1 MKEETSAV
9 FKILLKI
16 LLVLIILALLLNVFA
31 VVANKLGLT
40 DIFGYSETVEQVS
53 LDNGIKGKTNGGLT
67 IQEIEQQLNDDDTPI
82 RDDIF
87 RNFYVVETEKY
98 VVIYR
103 AVEQANGLTVYPNL
117 SFAKTTR
124 GLVWDGAWNVSAN
137 ANTNWW
143 TGYHDWDN
151 FSAQM
156 SMTLSGGYSLE
167 NSLNAGD
174 IFGVLINLRIAK
186 TWQENIVTFSD
197 FNVNFANN
205 GYFYNCN
212 AIALLIHEYDQKI
225 ELYNHIHAWLVENV
239 VNKYFLDITDI
250 LSDVSVEF
258 KTGIENVNDS
268 AYVLSYLN
276 SFATYVYE
284 NSKSSDKSDK
294 TAVLDLSS
302 YYVAIIPENLQDNYP
317 ISATKFAE
325 YNGRTNYG
333 VYVTKIIGTIH
344 YSYNNVEISRS
355 DSEITK
361 NTNNIAIAP
370 KAEVTTQYAKLT
382 IKLNNKDN
390 SDISHLNLIDNPV
403 SISLGDKLVVFDSIN
418 DLNSGIS
425 VAIPINAD
433 IFYTISSNSLVF
445 SAYSGSFSLTD
456 LDSSKTF
463 DYTYQ
468 HGYVQA
474 RVSLLQISDLNTG
487 DINLSTYPV
496 RIVFTGNNGEGTYQF
511 VFDDNSKLDRVIN
524 QYVKIGTYTY
534 SVLSEQLIF
543 GSTTGNITIDS
554 TEREFIFTYSVDT
567 YQNDVKFTIDVTS
580 ISSTSSSDLK
590 LAGAPSSVNVLTNA
604 LQDSAYKVV
613 LKIFDADGYL
623 LFTGNHSHVAG
634 SSTCSD
640 TWQSNGVL
648 TTGVEYTGQML
659 YLSTTNPDISYVS
672 GTFTFT
678 FDDAKVFT
686 FTYTAE
692 AV

>member
-16 LLVLIILALLLNVFA
+16 LFALIIVVLILNVFA
-31 VVANKLGLT
+31 VVANKFGLT
-40 DIFGYSETVEQVS
+40 DIFGYSKTVEQVS

-67 IQEIEQQLNDDDTPI
+67 IQEIEQQLNDDDTPLHN
-82 RDDIF
+82 DIF
-87 RNFYVVETEKY
+87 KDFYVVETEKY

-103 AVEQANGLTVYPNL
+103 AVQQSNGLTSYPNL
-117 SFAKTTR
+117 SFVKTSR
-124 GLVWDGAWNVSAN
+124 GLIWDGAWNVSAN

-143 TGYHDWDN
+143 TGYHDWNN

-156 SMTLSGGYSLE
+156 SMTLSDYSLE
-167 NSLNAGD
+167 KSLNAGD

-205 GYFYNCN
+205 GYFNNCN

-225 ELYNHIHAWLVENV
+225 ELYNRIHAWLIENI
-239 VNKYFLDITDI
+239 VNEYFLDITDI
-250 LSDVSVEF
+250 LDDVLVEF

-268 AYVLSYLN
+268 AYILSYLN
-276 SFATYVYE
+276 SFATYAWE
-284 NSKSSDKSDK
+284 NSKSSDKSNK
-294 TAVLDLSS
+294 TSVLDLNN
-302 YYVAIIPENLQDNYP
+302 YYIAIIPEDLQSNYP
-317 ISATKFAE
+317 ISASKLAE

-333 VYVTKIIGTIH
+333 VYVTKIMGTMH
-344 YSYNNVEISRS
+344 YSYSNAQISRN

-361 NTNNIAIAP
+361 NTSNIPIAP
-370 KAEVTTQYAKLT
+370 KAEVTTEYIKLT
-382 IKLNNKDN
+382 INLNNSDD
-390 SDISHLNLIDNPV
+390 SDITHLDLVNNPV
-403 SISLGDKLVVFDSIN
+403 SISLGDKSVIFDSIS
-418 DLNSGIS
+418 DLTAGIA
-425 VAIPINAD
+425 VAISINTD
-433 IFYTISSNSLVF
+433 IFYTINSNALVF
-445 SAYSGSFSLTD
+445 TSYSGSFTVSD
-456 LDSSKTF
+456 LDSTKTF

-474 RVSLLQISDLNTG
+474 RVSLAQISNTNT
-487 DINLSTYPV
+487 DSINLSTFPV
-496 RIVFTGNNGEGTYQF
+496 RIIFTGNNGEGTYQF
-511 VFDDNSKLDRVIN
+511 VFDNNSKLDLALS
-524 QYVKIGTYTY
+524 QYVKIGSYTY

-554 TEREFIFTYSVDT
+554 TEREFIFTYSVNT
-567 YQNDVKFTIDVTS
+567 YQNDVRFTINVSS
-580 ISSTSSSDLK
+580 INSTSSTDLK
-590 LAGAPSSVNVLTNA
+590 LSGSASSVDVLSEA

-613 LKIFDADGYL
+613 LKIFDSEGYL
-623 LFTGNHSHVAG
+623 LFTGNHLHSA
-634 SSTCSD
+634 SSATCGHN
-640 TWQSNGVL
+640 WQSNGVL

-659 YLSTTNPDISYVS
+659 YLSNTNPDLSYVS

-692 AV
+692 TV